1 MPRLGGRLCL
11 IVFAIAAVA
20 LASGAMAQVKQ
31 AQGTASKP
39 SKPSKQSTAKV
50 KRSSTSVM
58 VPSKGTMP
66 RPVPAI
72 AKDDLI
78 FCYRTIAMVHGR
90 LRIAHELIYDG
101 LWSEALPHVTGS
113 LEGLYQQLGPYMKPP
128 LSIPGFNYQI
138 KALAQAVAAKDREA
152 YEAARYML
160 QVRIDQ
166 ALDAVRKHMTSV
178 NALMLETVVSM
189 LKVAQAK
196 YEASI
201 NGETFARLED
211 YQGGRG
217 YVSQAQQM
225 FESIAPELEAID
237 RKATDDIRWTFAEL
251 KSAWPRPLP
260 PTKPAMS
267 FEAVAARIAR
277 IEERVAAL
285 E

>member
-1 MPRLGGRLCL
+1 
-11 IVFAIAAVA
+11 
-20 LASGAMAQVKQ
+20 MAQVKQ

-39 SKPSKQSTAKV
+39 SNPSKQSTAKV
-50 KRSSTSVM
+50 KRSGTSVM
-58 VPSKGTMP
+58 VPSKSTMP

-138 KALAQAVAAKDREA
+138 KALAQAVAAMDREA
-152 YEAARYML
+152 YDAARFML
-160 QVRIDQ
+160 QVRVDQ
-166 ALDAVRKHMTSV
+166 ALDAVRTHMTSSAH
-178 NALMLETVVSM
+178 ALMLETVVSM

-196 YEASI
+196 YEAAI
-201 NGETFARLED
+201 DGEIFARLED

-217 YVSQAQQM
+217 YVSQAQQI

-267 FEAVAARIAR
+267 FEAVAARVAR